1 VRVGAAEEI
10 GANEHACLVSRI
22 DRATEQVDVS
32 LLLPADSPR
41 SGGVNE
47 DYVRELAGS
56 GEPSAPIVVQR
67 STLRVI
73 DGMHR
78 LRAAILC
85 GHRCVDVRFFDGTDA
100 EAFVL
105 AVRLNVEQGLPLSQA
120 DRAAAA
126 ARILRSRPQWSDQ
139 LIATMAGISGK
150 TVASIRRRSTVE
162 IPKSNTR
169 IGRDGR
175 HRPLNTA
182 EGRLRAG
189 ELLAREPGTP
199 LREVAER
206 AGIALGTA
214 RDVKERL
221 RTGRH
226 PVPPRQRTGA
236 RQESLS
242 DIAFLEGEAEERTG
256 RELLAD
262 LMAKLG
268 VLSRDPA
275 VRLNE
280 EGRTLLRLL
289 GAHGVGLRDWERIA
303 DNVPPHSRAAMID
316 AAVKCAE
323 VWRHFARRLEH
334 RGEECD

>member
-1 VRVGAAEEI
+1 MRVGSAGDIGVNERAGLVPPVGQVAE
-10 GANEHACLVSRI
+10 A
-22 DRATEQVDVS
+22 VDVS
-32 LLLPADSPR
+32 VLLPADSPR
-41 SGGVNE
+41 SGGVSE
-47 DYVRELAGS
+47 DYVRELAQS
-56 GEPSAPIVVQR
+56 GEPLAPIVVQR

-78 LRAAILC
+78 LRAAMLR
-85 GHRCVDVRFFDGTDA
+85 GRRCIDVRFFDGTDQ

-126 ARILRSRPQWSDQ
+126 ARILHDRPQWSDQ
-139 LIATMAGISGK
+139 MIAVATGISGK

-175 HRPLNTA
+175 HRPLSTA

-189 ELLAREPGTP
+189 ELLARNPRTP
-199 LREVAER
+199 LREIAER

-221 RTGRH
+221 RMGRH
-226 PVPPRQRTGA
+226 PVPPRQRTA
-236 RQESLS
+236 SEQ
-242 DIAFLEGEAEERTG
+242 DILPGNGFLNEEAEERSA
-256 RELLAD
+256 RELLAE

-268 VLSRDPA
+268 VLGRDPA

-280 EGRTLLRLL
+280 EGRAVLRLL
-289 GAHGVGLRDWERIA
+289 GAHGAGLRDCERIA
-303 DNVPPHSRAAMID
+303 DNVPPHSRAAMIE
-316 AAVKCAE
+316 AAGKCAE
-323 VWRHFARRLEH
+323 VWQHFARRLEL
-334 RGEECD
+334 RDDTGS